1 MRYGISFES
10 GGLFVLSTIW
20 GDLMKACGGTD
31 WRVEQDH
38 ERHTFTF
45 YVTLDD
51 KVWMVT
57 KPDSVLLNGT
67 YLQRIEVLHE
77 IAAHVVYAASYSAAN
92 LTDYSFK
99 ACDVDYYTYKPLP
112 PELTEQG

>member
-1 MRYGISFES
+1 MIYGTTSDTADLDE
-10 GGLFVLSTIW
+10 LATIW
-20 GDLMKACGGTD
+20 GNLMKSCGGTD

-45 YVTLDD
+45 YVTLDG

-57 KPDSVLLNGT
+57 EPASMLPNGS
-67 YLQRIEVLHE
+67 YLHCIETLHK

-92 LTDYSFK
+92 LTDYAFNSFNS
-99 ACDVDYYTYKPLP
+99 CDVDDD
-112 PELTEQG
+112 ELG

>member
-10 GGLFVLSTIW
+10 GGLFVLPTIW

-31 WRVEQDH
+31 WRVEKDQK
-38 ERHTFTF
+38 RHTFTF

-57 KPDSVLLNGT
+57 KPDSLLLHGSH
-67 YLQRIEVLHE
+67 QHRIEVLHE
-77 IAAHVVYAASYSAAN
+77 IAEHVVYAASCSEAN
-92 LTDYSFK
+92 
-99 ACDVDYYTYKPLP
+99 
-112 PELTEQG
+112 

>member
-1 MRYGISFES
+1 MTYGTTPDTAD
-10 GGLFVLSTIW
+10 LDQLATIW
-20 GDLMKACGGTD
+20 GNLMKACGGTD
-31 WRVEQDH
+31 WRVEEDQ

-57 KPDSVLLNGT
+57 KPDSVLLKGD

-77 IAAHVVYAASYSAAN
+77 IAAHVVYAASYSEAN

-99 ACDVDYYTYKPLP
+99 ACDVDYD
-112 PELTEQG
+112 EQG

>member
-1 MRYGISFES
+1 MIYDILFE
-10 GGLFVLSTIW
+10 GACLNELETIW
-20 GDLMKACGGTD
+20 ANLMKSCGGTY
-31 WRVEQDH
+31 WQVEKDQ
-38 ERHTFTF
+38 ERHAFTF

-57 KPDSVLLNGT
+57 KPDSVLLNGS
-67 YLQRIEVLHE
+67 YQHRIETLHE

-99 ACDVDYYTYKPLP
+99 ACDVDYD
-112 PELTEQG
+112 

>member
-1 MRYGISFES
+1 MIYGISFES
-10 GGLFVLSTIW
+10 AVLDELATIW
-20 GDLMKACGGTD
+20 GNLVKAFGGTD
-31 WRVEQDH
+31 WRVEKDQ

-77 IAAHVVYAASYSAAN
+77 IAAHVVYAASYSEAN
-92 LTDYSFK
+92 SDYAFSSFNS
-99 ACDVDYYTYKPLP
+99 CDVDYDG
-112 PELTEQG
+112 QG